1 MTLLQSLF
9 LGALQ
14 GVAEFL
20 PVSSSGHLV
29 LARQVLKVGA
39 VPALFDVILHV
50 ATLLV
55 VLVVFRSLILR
66 LLGTL
71 GRFLARRSRPE
82 DNTDLRLIVL
92 VLVSTFFTALIGFG
106 LETLDME
113 TRPKMVSLLFLVTA
127 GLLITT
133 RFTGGKREYPD
144 LKLKDGVAM
153 GIAQGLGVLPGI
165 SRSGITIAAAL
176 GLKMDRSRAG
186 EFSFL
191 LSIPAVAGAL
201 ILELKDFGELAGTVS
216 PGVLLGGFLASALV
230 GFLSLTMLL
239 KLLRQGRLYLFA
251 IYLIPLGTAG
261 IFLL

>member
-20 PVSSSGHLV
+20 PVSSSGHLI
-29 LARQVLKVGA
+29 LARQVLKVES

-55 VLVVFRSLILR
+55 VMVVFRSLILR
-66 LLGTL
+66 LLGAL
-71 GRFLARRSRPE
+71 GRFLSRRSRSE

-92 VLVSTFFTALIGFG
+92 VLVATFFTALIGFG

-113 TRPKMVSLLFLVTA
+113 SRPKLVSLLFLVTSA
-127 GLLITT
+127 LLITT
-133 RFTGGKREYPD
+133 RFTGGNRQYGD
-144 LKLKDGVAM
+144 LKLKDGVIT

-176 GLKMDRSRAG
+176 GLKMERSKAG

-191 LSIPAVAGAL
+191 LSVPAVAGAL
-201 ILELKDFGELAGTVS
+201 ILESKDFSELTGSISAAA
-216 PGVLLGGFLASALV
+216 LLGGFLAAALV

-251 IYLIPLGTAG
+251 VYLIPLGLAG

>member
-29 LARQVLKVGA
+29 LARQVLKVGS

-66 LLGTL
+66 LLGAL
-71 GRFLARRSRPE
+71 GRFLARRSRSE

-92 VLVSTFFTALIGFG
+92 VLVATFFTALIGFG
-106 LETLDME
+106 LETLDVE
-113 TRPKMVSLLFLVTA
+113 SRPKLVALLFLVTA
-127 GLLITT
+127 GLLLTT
-133 RFTGGKREYPD
+133 RFARGSRDYGD
-144 LKLKDGVAM
+144 LSLKDGVVT

-201 ILELKDFGELAGTVS
+201 ILELKDLGELTGTVS
-216 PGVLLGGFLASALV
+216 PGVLLGGFLAAALV

-251 IYLIPLGTAG
+251 IYLIPLGLAG

>member
-29 LARQVLKVGA
+29 LARQIMKVGS

-50 ATLLV
+50 ATLMV
-55 VLVVFRSLILR
+55 VLVVFRSIILR
-66 LLGTL
+66 LLGSL
-71 GRFLARRSRPE
+71 GRFISRRSRPE

-92 VLVSTFFTALIGFG
+92 VLVATFFTALIGFG

-113 TRPKMVSLLFLVTA
+113 TRPKLVSFLFLVTA
-127 GLLITT
+127 ALLITT
-133 RFTGGKREYPD
+133 RFTGGKREYGD
-144 LKLKDGVAM
+144 LRLKDGVVT

-176 GLKMDRSRAG
+176 GLKMDRSKAG

-191 LSIPAVAGAL
+191 LSVPAVAGAL
-201 ILELKDFGELAGTVS
+201 ILELKDFGQLTGAIS
-216 PGVLLGGFLASALV
+216 PGVMLGGFLASAVV
-230 GFLSLTMLL
+230 GFFSLTMLL

-251 IYLIPLGTAG
+251 VYLIPLGLAG